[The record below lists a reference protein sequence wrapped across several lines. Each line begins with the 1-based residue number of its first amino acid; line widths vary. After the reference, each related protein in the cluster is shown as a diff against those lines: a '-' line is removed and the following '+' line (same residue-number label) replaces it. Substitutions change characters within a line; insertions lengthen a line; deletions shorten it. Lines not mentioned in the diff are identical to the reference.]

1 MASIVLAI
9 YKETR
14 CIMSKKVLVVGV
26 FDLFHRGHVEFLKK
40 AATFGDE
47 LIILINGDEMTEK
60 YKRRPIYSEQDRAAI
75 LLSMACVSI
84 VEVTNSFD
92 VKPYLE
98 KHNIDVIVHGDD
110 WEHSSY
116 LAQIR
121 CTEEYLLQQDIEVAY
136 TEYHSSVSTS
146 ALLKRIKES

>member
-1 MASIVLAI
+1 
-9 YKETR
+9 
-14 CIMSKKVLVVGV
+14 MSKKVLVVGV

-75 LLSMACVSI
+75 LESMACVSL

-92 VKPYLE
+92 IKPIIE
-98 KHNIDVIVHGDD
+98 KHDIDVIVHGDD
-110 WEHSSY
+110 WEHQSY

-121 CTEEYLLQQDIEVAY
+121 CTEEYLQQQGVTVAY
-136 TEYHSSVSTS
+136 TQYHSTVSTS
-146 ALLKRIKES
+146 ALLQRIKES